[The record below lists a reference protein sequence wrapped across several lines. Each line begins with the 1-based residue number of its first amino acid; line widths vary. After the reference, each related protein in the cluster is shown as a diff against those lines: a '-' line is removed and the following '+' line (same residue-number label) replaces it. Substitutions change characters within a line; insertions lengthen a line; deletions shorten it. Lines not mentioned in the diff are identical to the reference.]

1 MKEVCDGHGVSLRA
15 AALQFPLGHP
25 AVAGVLIGSR
35 TADEVRDSLRQFDTP
50 LDAGLWDDLRA
61 PGLLPGHVPTP
72 APRSPGAAGA
82 AGAAGEG
89 R

>member
-15 AALQFPLGHP
+15 AALQFPLGHS

-35 TADEVRDSLRQFDTP
+35 TADEVHDSIRQFDTP

-61 PGLLPGHVPTP
+61 ADLLPGHVPTP
-72 APRSPGAAGA
+72 APRDAGA
-82 AGAAGEG
+82 AHASGEE